1 LRELSDGLIN
11 ESWGFHGAKEE
22 EEEYQALLLG
32 QASKSHPTKNKAY
45 LTFDTFSYVATN
57 QASESRLCCLPS
69 QAGTTINMM
78 CISYIFVLRIS
89 SFYLLEIGQL
99 V

>member
-1 LRELSDGLIN
+1 MLRELSDGLIN
-11 ESWGFHGAKEE
+11 ESCGFHGAKE

-69 QAGTTINMM
+69 QAATTINMM
-78 CISYIFVLRIS
+78 CISCIFVLTIS